1 MISYL
6 QIEDITKSFGD
17 LELFENI
24 SFQIA
29 KDEKIALVARN
40 GAGKTTLFN
49 ILCGKDTPDKGT
61 VTFHKD
67 ITIGFL
73 EQDPIFDKD
82 KTVLEQVF
90 YSSGEMMHV
99 IGEYENSL
107 HSGDME
113 RIHQAT
119 EKMDLL
125 QAWNYEA
132 KIKQILSTLK
142 IEMYEQKMG
151 TLSGGQRKRVALANA
166 LIKEP
171 DLLILD
177 EPTNHLDLEMI
188 EWLEDYLTRSNITL
202 LMVTHDRYFLDRVCN
217 EVIEIDN
224 KKLYRYS
231 GNYTRFLEKREER
244 LLNETQN
251 VEKARNL
258 LRKELDWI
266 RRMPKART
274 TKSKSR
280 IESFYDIKDKAVG
293 RAAERQV
300 NLNVE
305 GTRLGKKIV
314 NIRGVKKSYGDIK
327 IVNNMI
333 YNFIPY
339 EKVGVI
345 GNNGT
350 GKSTFLNMLTG
361 NVLPDAG
368 RIEVGET
375 VSFGYYR
382 QDGMNFNQ
390 DMKVIDVAQAIAEVV
405 TVGDKN
411 NMTVSQFLN
420 YFLFPPEVQHSFV
433 YKLSGG
439 EKRRLYLA
447 TVLMKNPNFLIL
459 DEPTN
464 DLDILTLNVL
474 EEYLQNFR
482 GCVVIVSH
490 DRYFM
495 DKVVDHMFVFEGNG
509 EVSNFP
515 GNYTIYRDY
524 KRNKD
529 KKRKANSEERKG
541 KTDNKEIS
549 NSPTQQISN
558 SKRKLT
564 YKEQKEFEQ
573 LEPEIAAFEEEYKA
587 IEAALYSG
595 NLSSQEVIDS
605 SVRMGELQKLIE
617 EKTNRWVELSEL
629 QS

>member
-6 QIEDITKSFGD
+6 QLENLTKSFGD
-17 LELFENI
+17 LLLFENI
-24 SFQIA
+24 SFQLA
-29 KDEKIALVARN
+29 KDQKIALVARN

-49 ILCGKDTPDKGT
+49 IIYGKDTLDTGT
-61 VTFHKD
+61 ITFHKD
-67 ITIGFL
+67 ITLGFL
-73 EQDPIFDKD
+73 EQDPDFDKD
-82 KTVLEQVF
+82 HTVLEQVF
-90 YSSGEMMHV
+90 FSSGEMIHV
-99 IGEYENSL
+99 IGEYEDSL
-107 HSGDME
+107 HSGDMN
-113 RIHQAT
+113 RLHKAT
-119 EKMDLL
+119 EKMDALE
-125 QAWNYEA
+125 AWNYEA

-142 IEMYEQKMG
+142 INDFEQKMG

-171 DLLILD
+171 DLLVLD
-177 EPTNHLDLEMI
+177 EPTNHLDLDMI

-224 KKLYRYS
+224 KQLYRYQ

-244 LLNETQN
+244 LANENINT
-251 VEKARNL
+251 EKARNL

-280 IESFYDIKDKAVG
+280 IDSFYELKDKAVG
-293 RAAERQV
+293 KAEEKQI

-305 GTRLGKKIV
+305 GTRLGKKIINFKGV
-314 NIRGVKKSYGDIK
+314 NKSFGNIK
-327 IVNNMI
+327 ILDNFT
-333 YNFIPY
+333 YNFNRF

-350 GKSTFLNMLTG
+350 GKTTFLNILTG
-361 NVLPDAG
+361 AVAQDSG

-375 VSFGYYR
+375 VTYGYYK
-382 QDGMNFNQ
+382 QDGMTFDQ
-390 DMKVIDVAQAIAEVV
+390 DMKVIDVCQAIAEVV
-405 TVGDKN
+405 TVGEKDT
-411 NMTVSQFLN
+411 MTVSQFLN

-474 EEYLQNFR
+474 EEYLHNFR
-482 GCVVIVSH
+482 GCVIIVSH

-495 DKVVDHMFVFEGNG
+495 DKVVDHLFVFEGNG
-509 EVSNFP
+509 EVRNFP
-515 GNYTIYRDY
+515 GNYSIYRDY
-524 KRNKD
+524 KRTKD
-529 KKRKANSEERKG
+529 KERKL
-541 KTDNKEIS
+541 KSQSQSNKEITKLPNYPIAKS
-549 NSPTQQISN
+549 KKKLSYNEQREFDQIESEI
-558 SKRKLT
+558 KKLET
-564 YKEQKEFEQ
+564 EYKQ
-573 LEPEIAAFEEEYKA
+573 LETS
-587 IEAALYSG
+587 LYSG
-595 NLSSQEVIDS
+595 NLGGNEVIEAS
-605 SVRMGELQKLIE
+605 NRMGEIQKLIDA
-617 EKTNRWVELSEL
+617 KTNRWVELSE
-629 QS
+629 SIDN